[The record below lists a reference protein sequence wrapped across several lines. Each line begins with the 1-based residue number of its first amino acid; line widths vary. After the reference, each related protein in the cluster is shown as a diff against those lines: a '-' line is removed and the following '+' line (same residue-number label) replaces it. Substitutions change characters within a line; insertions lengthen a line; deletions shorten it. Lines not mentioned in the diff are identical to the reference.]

1 MKARI
6 PESDQSKFDRV
17 ISSCIDYYYQAYVAN
32 ENRCVIKYDSKA
44 SEVENK
50 FVYQVAILLQ
60 NLLPHTNME
69 AFPIYFDG
77 SFKEFR
83 KFKKKFKSNKI
94 KKLLRKNNYMSITV
108 SYLKVLIKNDFRE
121 LYTDDLL
128 EKICKEFWGE

>member
-17 ISSCIDYYYQAYVAN
+17 ISFCIDYYYQAYVAN
-32 ENRCVIKYDSKA
+32 ENRCVVKYDDKA

-50 FVYQVAILLQ
+50 FVYQVAILFQ
-60 NLLPHTNME
+60 NLTPHIDIK

-77 SFKEFR
+77 SSKEFR

-94 KKLLRKNNYMSITV
+94 KKLFRKNKYMSITP
-108 SYLKVLIKNDFRE
+108 SYLKALIKNDFE
-121 LYTDDLL
+121 DFYMDNLL
-128 EKICKEFWGE
+128 EKICREFWGE